1 MATFFGLMSSRGF
14 LWLQL
19 AIFIW
24 QAIRPAATMRLPWAL
39 FSTAVYK
46 IFRGKKFDNEH
57 FILLSTD
64 HNDTADSDLFCKSYY
79 KDKNPLTQDFTETSL
94 GESTIFCYKNCYY
107 VADSQKASQVKL
119 LIIGEL
125 KNLPI
130 VKEHKVVN
138 GFMGVWTL
146 CSADEAIKMCL
157 SRRKF
162 RLCFRV
168 SVSFC
173 LVERMPLITD
183 TYWITKV
190 LGGVPLYLTAKGSEQ
205 L

>member
-24 QAIRPAATMRLPWAL
+24 QAIRPAATMRVPWAL

-64 HNDTADSDLFCKSYY
+64 HNETADSDLFCKSYY

-94 GESTIFCYKNCYY
+94 VKRLTQLPFDNIDTTRGEFHFKTKAFRVEITKEPSNNELVKFKLELKEVLYDL
-107 VADSQKASQVKL
+107 VKASFTMTQDSFKSYIGCWKL
-119 LIIGEL
+119 LEEGSAGLVRAVE
-125 KNLPI
+125 KADYR
-130 VKEHKVVN
+130 KEMWVV
-138 GFMGVWTL
+138 
-146 CSADEAIKMCL
+146 AE
-157 SRRKF
+157 
-162 RLCFRV
+162 
-168 SVSFC
+168 
-173 LVERMPLITD
+173 
-183 TYWITKV
+183 TK
-190 LGGVPLYLTAKGSEQ
+190 Q
-205 L
+205 Q